1 VKSAR
6 QETLVPDEVTGATF
20 TISNLGMYDI
30 DTFHAIIVPGQCA
43 ILAVGKV
50 TKRGVVIED
59 GDEARLEIRPVM
71 KVSLSADH
79 RVLDGA
85 SGSRFL
91 HQLKVFLEDPYLLL

>member
-1 VKSAR
+1 
-6 QETLVPDEVTGATF
+6 
-20 TISNLGMYDI
+20 
-30 DTFHAIIVPGQCA
+30 
-43 ILAVGKV
+43 VGKV

-59 GDEARLEIRPVM
+59 GESAHIEIRPVM

-91 HQLKVFLEDPYLLL
+91 NQLKTLLEDPYLLL